1 MKKGDIIMTEAEL
14 LEIGYRKYD
23 GQEVDVFFNKDICT
37 HSQNCIKGNASVFDL
52 ERRPWILPD
61 GAATSEVME
70 VIDRCPSGAL
80 KYRHPEEG

>member
-1 MKKGDIIMTEAEL
+1 MMTEAEL
-14 LEIGYRKYD
+14 LEKGYRKYH
-23 GQEVDVFFNKDICT
+23 GKEVDVFFNKDICT

-61 GAATSEVME
+61 GATASEVMK

-80 KYRHPEEG
+80 KYRQREEE